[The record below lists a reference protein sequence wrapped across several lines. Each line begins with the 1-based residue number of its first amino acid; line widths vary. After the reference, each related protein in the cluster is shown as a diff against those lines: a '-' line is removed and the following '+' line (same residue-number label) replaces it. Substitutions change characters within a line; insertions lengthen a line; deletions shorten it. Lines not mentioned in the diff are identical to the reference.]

1 MLTSGECPDIVVSN
15 ADFAKCNGL
24 YSLEPSLHVSW
35 APQTPVFKHE
45 SKNRSVGRRLEKT
58 FILAPPNTIIIARLI
73 FWNANGVGWSIG
85 KAEFLKTGAYWHNS
99 GTNSSDWPTLASPWT
114 KGVTVTCLQ
123 SESISER
130 QQSSDNGENRR
141 ISNCLMDHEHNFNFF
156 GRF

>member
-1 MLTSGECPDIVVSN
+1 MTNSECPDIVVSN

-45 SKNRSVGRRLEKT
+45 SKNRSAGWRKHFSISHNYLRISIKLTLIV
-58 FILAPPNTIIIARLI
+58 IARLI

-99 GTNSSDWPTLASPWT
+99 GTNSSAWPSLDSPWS
-114 KGVTVTCLQ
+114 KGVTVTCVQ
-123 SESISER
+123 SESSTER
-130 QQSSDNGENRR
+130 QQSSDNGEKSETL
-141 ISNCLMDHEHNFNFF
+141 IH
-156 GRF
+156 